1 MIIKNREQMIKKLL
15 YQSCNRGC
23 KETDLIIG
31 LFARDNL
38 EKMDDNELLIFE
50 KILQQND
57 ADLYD
62 WYVGKKPI
70 PKEISSAIMT
80 KIMNFVPTHK

>member
-1 MIIKNREQMIKKLL
+1 MIIKNKDQMIKKLL

-31 LFARDNL
+31 LFARENL
-38 EKMDDNELLIFE
+38 EKMDDNDLLTFE

>member
-1 MIIKNREQMIKKLL
+1 MIIKNKDQMIKKLL

-31 LFARDNL
+31 LFARENLGKMNDN
-38 EKMDDNELLIFE
+38 DLLTFE

-70 PKEISSAIMT
+70 PKEISSGIMT

>member
-1 MIIKNREQMIKKLL
+1 MIIKNRDQMIKKLL

-31 LFARDNL
+31 LFARENL
-38 EKMDDNELLIFE
+38 EKMNDNDLLTFE

-70 PKEISSAIMT
+70 PKEISSSIMT
-80 KIMNFVPTHK
+80 KIMKFVPAHK

>member
-1 MIIKNREQMIKKLL
+1 MIKKLL

-31 LFARDNL
+31 LFARENL
-38 EKMDDNELLIFE
+38 EKMNDNDLLTFE

-70 PKEISSAIMT
+70 PKEISSSIMT
-80 KIMNFVPTHK
+80 KIMKFVPAHK